1 MTRAF
6 QKPLG
11 VLAYYWSEGDDSD
24 LKLFENELSVFI
36 DESGDFGETRDIRDY
51 YVTFVF
57 HDQNEDIS
65 ENTRRLENS
74 VKESGLDIGRLT

>member
-24 LKLFENELSVFI
+24 LKLFESKSVFANSKI
-36 DESGDFGETRDIRDY
+36 TR
-51 YVTFVF
+51 TFL
-57 HDQNEDIS
+57 QI
-65 ENTRRLENS
+65 
-74 VKESGLDIGRLT
+74 

>member
-24 LKLFENELSVFI
+24 LKLFENERSARNAAKSGFI
-36 DESGDFGETRDIRDY
+36 PAWVEMTVKPADVVDEM
-51 YVTFVF
+51 
-57 HDQNEDIS
+57 
-65 ENTRRLENS
+65 NS
-74 VKESGLDIGRLT
+74 

>member
-24 LKLFENELSVFI
+24 LKLFENELSDRGVQYKTLNF
-36 DESGDFGETRDIRDY
+36 
-51 YVTFVF
+51 
-57 HDQNEDIS
+57 S
-65 ENTRRLENS
+65 EKKPGFREGENS
-74 VKESGLDIGRLT
+74 KICFGRYR

>member
-24 LKLFENELSVFI
+24 LKLFENELSDRGVQ
-36 DESGDFGETRDIRDY
+36 R
-51 YVTFVF
+51 
-57 HDQNEDIS
+57 S
-65 ENTRRLENS
+65 EERR
-74 VKESGLDIGRLT
+74 VGKECRL

>member
-24 LKLFENELSVFI
+24 LKLFENELSDRGVQYKTLNF
-36 DESGDFGETRDIRDY
+36 
-51 YVTFVF
+51 
-57 HDQNEDIS
+57 S
-65 ENTRRLENS
+65 EEYL
-74 VKESGLDIGRLT
+74 KELAY